1 MISNLQVSSHRVS
14 AHVTTAVSHMLSP
27 THDFSGSSG
36 GGAVRRRAVVERDPS
51 RGEDARD
58 PAD

>member
-1 MISNLQVSSHRVS
+1 MTSNLQVSSHRVS

-36 GGAVRRRAVVERDPS
+36 GGGGGGGGQCVE
-51 RGEDARD
+51 EL
-58 PAD
+58 